1 MVGQLPDHD
10 PAKDGNR
17 FQWILEQ
24 SKVVRAERQALAA
37 SRRLFTPQDLKVMK
51 AHDANIDAE
60 DDQRLRNLRQKY
72 DPARNRA
79 TR

>member
-1 MVGQLPDHD
+1 MVGRLPDHD

-17 FQWILEQ
+17 FQWIVEQ
-24 SKVVRAERQALAA
+24 SKKVRAERQALNAN
-37 SRRLFTPQDLKVMK
+37 RQLFTK
-51 AHDANIDAE
+51 ADRASMREHDEGIEAE
-60 DDQRLRNLRQKY
+60 DGERLKNLRRQY